1 MSDGAVQ
8 VVEPFDVEQKWGGP
22 SSHDVDR
29 YLYIIFIV
37 NSFLFFGH
45 FANRK
50 FGGIFILLLVSKVG
64 RYPGR
69 SFAFYHTTYLKQH
82 LRTSSESYWVTK

>member
-1 MSDGAVQ
+1 V
-8 VVEPFDVEQKWGGP
+8 F
-22 SSHDVDR
+22 
-29 YLYIIFIV
+29 V
-37 NSFLFFGH
+37 NFNHYDFHILFEAIAFRSLLIYNIHCKFFLFFGH